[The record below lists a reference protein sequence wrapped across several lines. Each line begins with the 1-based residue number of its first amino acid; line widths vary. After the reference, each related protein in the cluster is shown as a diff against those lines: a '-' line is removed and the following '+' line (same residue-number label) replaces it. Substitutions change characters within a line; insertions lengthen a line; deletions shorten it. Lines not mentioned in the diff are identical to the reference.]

1 MYLKAKKYK
10 PRKEKIFRTISTL
23 LVTMLLCAALT
34 VVVSA
39 TNVSVSYNGNNDI
52 SMSSILHS
60 DVVKTIKSI
69 VITLVNPIASV
80 SLGAT
85 LIGLMFSSSPKQAEN
100 LIKGIKGIVWAFAL
114 INSLGL
120 IFTAIGHIV
129 GSNVYTF

>member
-1 MYLKAKKYK
+1 MYLKTKKYK
-10 PRKEKIFRTISTL
+10 PRKEKIFRIISTL
-23 LVTMLLCAALT
+23 LVAMLLCAALT

-39 TNVSVSYNGNNDI
+39 TDVSVSYNGNNDI

-85 LIGLMFSSSPKQAEN
+85 LIGLMSSSSPKQAEN
-100 LIKGIKGIVWAFAL
+100 LIKGIKGIVWAFVL

-120 IFTAIGHIV
+120 IFTAIGRIV